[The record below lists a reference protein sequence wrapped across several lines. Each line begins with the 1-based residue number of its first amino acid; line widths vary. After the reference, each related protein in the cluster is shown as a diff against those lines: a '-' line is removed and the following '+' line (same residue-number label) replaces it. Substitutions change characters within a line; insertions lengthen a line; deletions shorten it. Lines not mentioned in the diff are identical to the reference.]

1 MDYYYSSFYLYYRGW
16 RSSDRDQLRL
26 AYDLSDSD
34 LDLICETLDIL
45 ADGGVLILKPVSYDR
60 KITVS
65 VDELTL
71 DRLSFISD
79 LTGNSKS
86 FIVRRGIQFY
96 YDWLKKEGV
105 SLDYPGCSDGNS
117 QS

>member
-1 MDYYYSSFYLYYRGW
+1 M
-16 RSSDRDQLRL
+16 
-26 AYDLSDSD
+26 
-34 LDLICETLDIL
+34 
-45 ADGGVLILKPVSYDR
+45 KPVSYDR

-65 VDELTL
+65 VDDSTL

-79 LTGNSKS
+79 FTGNSKS

-96 YDWLKKEGV
+96 YDWLQKEGV
-105 SLDYPGCSDGNS
+105 SYDYPRSSDGDS